1 MLGQRIGQ
9 YRVLERVGRG
19 GMGEIYTA
27 HDDRL
32 DRLVALKVISSN
44 RLSAARERE
53 RFLREARAAA
63 RLSHPFICQ
72 VFEVIETDGTPVIV
86 MEYVRGETVQRLTAS
101 RSFPPDQIG
110 RFGREIAEALAAAH
124 ERGVVHRD
132 ISANNVMIT
141 DDGHVKLM
149 DFGLAQVQVPVPS
162 VHPNA
167 PTSSRASIPEAQG
180 VVGTPVYIAPEL
192 LGGARADARSDL
204 YAVGVVLYR
213 MATGHLPFG
222 ERAGGALFGEVLS
235 RPPVAPRAYSPA
247 LPWAL
252 ERVVLRLLE
261 KDPTNRI
268 QTAEALTSAF
278 DSAARGEPPASGTA
292 RSVAVLPFR
301 ALGPSDVERD
311 LGMALAD
318 ATITDLASVRA
329 LLVRPTS
336 AILVYQGRPV
346 DALTAGR
353 ELSVDAVV
361 DGSVQWLGD
370 RIRVTGQLITT
381 DEARPLW
388 GTKIDRSADELFS
401 LQHEV
406 SRQIVEALQVQLSPR
421 DRQRLQPA
429 ERAAGPAQAHYHRG
443 RLLLLRES
451 ADTYSAA
458 VEAFEQAL
466 SIEPSFAAAHAGL
479 ARAYW
484 HIGFSLAPEAD
495 YYARAAA
502 ACDRALALEP
512 DLPEARLIRGQLAWS
527 PQNGFRHREAIIETI
542 AAIAAGPGL
551 NEAHASLG
559 IVLVHVS
566 MVAEGMAA
574 LERAIAINPQDQWAF
589 MHLAY
594 GWCLLGEWR
603 RGREIAVEAFRR
615 APSAWAA
622 YQVATID
629 LHLGRLFEAQKTIER
644 ATRQFPGDV
653 LFFPLNAVVAALDG
667 NLVDV
672 HRHIGLTVQN
682 RRNFGHYHHAQYDVA
697 CALALIGDRDQAV
710 VWLEDAAT
718 NGFPCYSFF
727 ELDPWL
733 REIRNEPRFR
743 SLMQALRSECD
754 GYRALYASLME
765 DSAEAL
771 DH

>member
-9 YRVLERVGRG
+9 YHVLERVGRG
-19 GMGEIYTA
+19 GMGEIFTA

-32 DRLVALKVISSN
+32 DRLVAIKIISSN
-44 RLSAARERE
+44 RLSDARARA
-53 RFLREARAAA
+53 RFLREALAAA

-72 VFEVIETDGTPVIV
+72 VFEVTEAESTPVIV

-101 RSFPPDQIG
+101 RSFPADQIG

-124 ERGVVHRD
+124 ARGVVHRD

-149 DFGLAQVQVPVPS
+149 DFGLAQVHAPS

-167 PTSSRASIPEAQG
+167 PTSSTLSIQESQDL
-180 VVGTPVYIAPEL
+180 VGTPVYIAPEL

-204 YAVGVVLYR
+204 YAVGVVLYQ

-222 ERAGGALFGEVLS
+222 ERAGAVLFAEVLS
-235 RPPVAPRAYSPA
+235 RPPVPPRAYSPG

-252 ERVVLRLLE
+252 ERVILRLLE
-261 KDPTNRI
+261 KDPANRI
-268 QTAEALTSAF
+268 QTADALTSAL
-278 DSAARGEPPASGTA
+278 DAAARGESPPSGTA
-292 RSVAVLPFR
+292 RSVAVVPFR
-301 ALGPSDVERD
+301 PLGPSEADGD

-336 AILVYQGRPV
+336 AVLAYQGRAV
-346 DALTAGR
+346 DALTVGR

-361 DGSVQWLGD
+361 DGSVQRLGD
-370 RIRVTGQLITT
+370 RIRVTVQLITT
-381 DEARPLW
+381 DDARPLW
-388 GTKIDRSADELFS
+388 GTKIDRSVDELFS
-401 LQHEV
+401 LQDEV
-406 SRQIVEALQVQLSPR
+406 SRQIVEALQVQLSSR
-421 DRQRLQPA
+421 DRERLELA
-429 ERAAGPAQAHYHRG
+429 ERAVGPAQEHYRRG

-451 ADTYSAA
+451 TDTYNAA

-466 SIEPSFAAAHAGL
+466 SIDPSFAAAHAGL

-484 HIGFSLAPEAD
+484 HIGFTLAPEAD
-495 YYARAAA
+495 YHARAAA
-502 ACDRALALEP
+502 ACDCAIALDP
-512 DLPEARLIRGQLAWS
+512 HLPEARLIRGQLAWS
-527 PQNGFRHREAIIETI
+527 PEKGFRHHEAISETI
-542 AAIAAGPGL
+542 AAISAGPGL

-559 IVLVHVS
+559 VILLHVS
-566 MVAEGMAA
+566 MVAEGMAS

-594 GWCLLGEWR
+594 CWCLLGEWR
-603 RGREIAVEAFRR
+603 RGWEIAVEALRR

-622 YQVATID
+622 YQVAMAD
-629 LHLGRLFEAQKTIER
+629 LHLGRLFEARKTIER
-644 ATRQFPGDV
+644 ASRQFPGEV
-653 LFFPLNAVVAALDG
+653 LFFPLGAVVAALDG
-667 NLVDV
+667 NLLDV
-672 HRHIGLTVQN
+672 HRQIGLTVQN

-697 CALALIGDRDQAV
+697 CALALIGDRDQSLM
-710 VWLEDAAT
+710 WLEDAAT
-718 NGFPCYSFF
+718 NGFPCHAFF

-754 GYRALYASLME
+754 GYRALYASLMR
-765 DSAEAL
+765 DSGGAVG
-771 DH
+771 H